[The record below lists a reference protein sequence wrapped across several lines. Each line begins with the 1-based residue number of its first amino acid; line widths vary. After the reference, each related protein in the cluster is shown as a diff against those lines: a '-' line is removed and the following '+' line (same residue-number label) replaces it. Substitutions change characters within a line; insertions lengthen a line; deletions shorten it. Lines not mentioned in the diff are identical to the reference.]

1 MIVLKVLL
9 FILRFLGITFLVL
22 LGILLLALLLLLF
35 VPVRYKGRIKRE
47 GNVLAV
53 RGRIRYLWPLLGI
66 SVDYADN
73 KLKYKVRV
81 LFFTLAADD
90 KKKRKKAS
98 KKGKEQEETL
108 RPEKVCTEQEIG
120 KEEPENIGAVPK
132 TGECE
137 KTEAEIEQPPEA
149 LEAQTE
155 ATEKEKEKELS
166 ERNPFQKLSKK
177 LKGFVEQ
184 IRTAIKNFKER
195 IVGLFTSVKD
205 KITRVFHT
213 REKILAFLQEEETKN
228 ALSLTGKSIL
238 QLLKHVLPYKIK
250 GEAVFGTG
258 DPYSMGQVLSVLGI
272 FYGVYARTLKIAPD
286 FETESFRL
294 DLNLEGKGRIR
305 LIQVLVIVLRCY
317 FKGKLKNVIRK
328 AKHLV
333 AGS

>member
-9 FILRFLGITFLVL
+9 FVLRILGITFLVL
-22 LGILLLALLLLLF
+22 LGILILALLLLLF
-35 VPVRYKGRIKRE
+35 VPVRYRGRINRE
-47 GNVLAV
+47 GEALTV
-53 RGRIRYLWPLLGI
+53 RGRIRFLWPLLGI

-90 KKKRKKAS
+90 KKKRERPPKEGKKQKDEA
-98 KKGKEQEETL
+98 G
-108 RPEKVCTEQEIG
+108 PEKVCTEEKSE
-120 KEEPENIGAVPK
+120 KEGPENAGVVPK

-137 KTEAEIEQPPEA
+137 KSAAEIEESPEA

-155 ATEKEKEKELS
+155 DFEDGKEKELS
-166 ERNPFQKLSKK
+166 ERNLLQKLSGK
-177 LKGFVEQ
+177 LKRFIEK
-184 IRTAIKNFKER
+184 IRTAIKNFTDR
-195 IVGLFTSVKD
+195 IVGLFASIKD
-205 KITRVFHT
+205 KITKIFHT
-213 REKILAFLQEEETKN
+213 KDKILAFLQEEETKK

-258 DPYSMGQVLSVLGI
+258 EPYSMGQALSVLGI
-272 FYGVYARTLKIAPD
+272 FYGVYARTLKVTPD

-333 AGS
+333 AES